1 MVLSQECQSTGT
13 KRVLMPTED
22 RQKALTNNGD
32 LGTVKAFQGRLGVIP
47 IPSLSATRRQRQE
60 DEKCKVIL
68 AYSRLR
74 PGCATRD
81 SVSDKTKQITE
92 F

>member
-1 MVLSQECQSTGT
+1 MVLFQECQSTGT

-22 RQKALTNNGD
+22 RQKALTNNGNF
-32 LGTVKAFQGRLGVIP
+32 GTVKAFQGRLGMIP
-47 IPSLSATRRQRQE
+47 IPTRRQRQE
-60 DEKCKVIL
+60 DEKSKVIL

-74 PGCATRD
+74 PGWATRD
-81 SVSDKTKQITE
+81 SVSDKMKQITE